1 MSKNLYIVPHD
12 FTPVGDSALN
22 YALHLGK
29 NVHTE
34 IMLLHVVESA
44 GELAKTNAKLDALID
59 RQQIPAGVTITKK
72 IIEGSIFEKIGLIAK
87 KEGAQLVI
95 MGTHGSKG
103 LQKFFGS
110 NAMKV
115 VTSSDTPFL
124 IVQKDTPL
132 NEMKNIAIAI
142 DLTKESLQ
150 IVKLA
155 GDMAIFYGATVHV
168 IGQKHNDELLSQQ
181 MKNRMLIVKNQY
193 DGRNIPCK
201 LELLTERGTFQ
212 KKVLNYAKEN
222 SIDLIGIAYHS
233 ESLLPQFDTFAQS
246 LITNDQ
252 NLPCMVLNSKLAS
265 ALYF

>member
-1 MSKNLYIVPHD
+1 MIKNLYIGPYD
-12 FTPVGDSALN
+12 FSPVGDTALSF
-22 YALHLGK
+22 ALQLGK
-29 NVHTE
+29 HVHTE
-34 IMLLHVVESA
+34 IQLLHLTA
-44 GELAKTNAKLDALID
+44 TNSEAIKANIKLDAVISSLSK
-59 RQQIPAGVTITKK
+59 PEGVEITKLVR
-72 IIEGSIFEKIGLIAK
+72 EGSIFEDIGKIAK